1 MPRTQ
6 DFLILGWDI
15 KFLSQIRIIP
25 VKNYCLIVAMCEG
38 IGRVGELRRDANVP
52 EILTRRKLELETVKE
67 TPMVK
72 KRKTKVVKRPRI
84 FDRCGMESRHKLF
97 GIKSKVLKLLRA
109 NWHS

>member
-6 DFLILGWDI
+6 DILILGWDI

-25 VKNYCLIVAMCEG
+25 VKNCLIVAMCEG
-38 IGRVGELRRDANVP
+38 IERVGELRRDANVP

-67 TPMVK
+67 TPVVN
-72 KRKTKVVKRPRI
+72 KRKIKVVKRPRI
-84 FDRCGMESRHKLF
+84 FDRCEMESRHKLF
-97 GIKSKVLKLLRA
+97 GIKSEVLKLLRA